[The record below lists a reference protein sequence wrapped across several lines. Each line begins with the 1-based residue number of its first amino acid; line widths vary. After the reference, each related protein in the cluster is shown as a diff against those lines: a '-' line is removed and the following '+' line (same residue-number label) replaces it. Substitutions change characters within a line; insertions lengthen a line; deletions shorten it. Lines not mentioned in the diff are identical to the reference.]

1 MVKNNKTEKNSGR
14 IKLHRSFRRSYRE
27 DYERKTETPGL
38 MAHAAAALRI
48 IRKNWKIFLPLIGL
62 VVLLYIILVGLM
74 AESTFVEFKESV
86 ETTNKELV
94 KGRLGNLG
102 RAGLTLIG
110 TVTTGGLT
118 NMNDAQKIFAILLFL
133 ITWLVSIY
141 LTRHLLAG
149 HKPKMRDG
157 LYNALSPL
165 VSTFFVGLIVFI
177 ELIPIMLV
185 IITYQAA
192 ISTEFLKTPFYAL
205 VYFIFASLMT
215 LLSVYLASSSIM
227 GLIAVSAPGL
237 YPLTAIET
245 ARNLVAGRRI
255 RFLIRIVYLIFCLAF
270 WYVVIVLPAILL
282 DILIKGA
289 FPVLKDLNIPF
300 VPFVLLVVT
309 VFLFVFISI
318 YFYLFYRQ
326 LLDYK
331 DDFYPAKIESKNNQ
345 KKIESELKQKKT
357 KTEADQNKVEPES
370 DSKKLKFSLKKFRFK
385 KKASKNE

>member
-62 VVLLYIILVGLM
+62 IVLLYIVLVGLM

-94 KGRLGNLG
+94 KGRLGSLG

-177 ELIPIMLV
+177 ELIPIMIV

-215 LLSVYLASSSIM
+215 LLSVYLTSSSIM

-245 ARNLVAGRRI
+245 ASSRSPNSLPHPYHLSHFLYCVLVCSHRSSCYSTRHSNQG
-255 RFLIRIVYLIFCLAF
+255 CLPSSQRSQ
-270 WYVVIVLPAILL
+270 Y
-282 DILIKGA
+282 
-289 FPVLKDLNIPF
+289 
-300 VPFVLLVVT
+300 
-309 VFLFVFISI
+309 SI
-318 YFYLFYRQ
+318 CSVCPSCCHR
-326 LLDYK
+326 
-331 DDFYPAKIESKNNQ
+331 
-345 KKIESELKQKKT
+345 
-357 KTEADQNKVEPES
+357 
-370 DSKKLKFSLKKFRFK
+370 FSLCLHLNLFLSFLSPTSRL
-385 KKASKNE
+385 

>member
-62 VVLLYIILVGLM
+62 IVLLYIVLVGLM

-215 LLSVYLASSSIM
+215 LLSVYLTSSSVM

-331 DDFYPAKIESKNNQ
+331 DDFYPAKIES
-345 KKIESELKQKKT
+345 ELKQKKT

-370 DSKKLKFSLKKFRFK
+370 DSKKPKFSLKRFRFK

>member
-1 MVKNNKTEKNSGR
+1 MAKNNKNEKNTGR

-27 DYERKTETPGL
+27 DYERKTETPGP
-38 MAHAAAALRI
+38 MAHAAATLRI
-48 IRKNWKIFLPLIGL
+48 IRQNWKIFLPLIGL
-62 VVLLYIILVGLM
+62 IVLLYVLLVGLM
-74 AESTFVEFKESV
+74 TESTFVEFKKSV
-86 ETTNKELV
+86 DATNKELV

-157 LYNALSPL
+157 LYNAMSPL
-165 VSTFFVGLIVFI
+165 VSTFFVTLIIFV

-192 ISTEFLKTPFYAL
+192 VSTEFLKTPFYAL
-205 VYFIFASLMT
+205 VYFIFASLMS
-215 LLSVYLASSSIM
+215 LLSIYLTSSSVM

-245 ARNLVAGRRI
+245 ARNLIAGRRI
-255 RFLIRIVYLIFCLAF
+255 RFLIRIIYLIFCIALN
-270 WYVVIVLPAILL
+270 YIVVVLPAILL

-289 FPVLKDLNIPF
+289 FPWLADIGIPF
-300 VPFVLLVVT
+300 VPFVLLVTT
-309 VFLFVFISI
+309 VFSFVFISI
-318 YFYLFYRQ
+318 YAYLFYRQ

-331 DDFYPAKIESKNNQ
+331 DDFYPV
-345 KKIESELKQKKT
+345 
-357 KTEADQNKVEPES
+357 KVERKR
-370 DSKKLKFSLKKFRFK
+370 KKEKK
-385 KKASKNE
+385 

>member
-1 MVKNNKTEKNSGR
+1 MAKNNKNEKNTGR

-38 MAHAAAALRI
+38 MAHAAATLRI
-48 IRKNWKIFLPLIGL
+48 IRQNWKIFLPLIGL
-62 VVLLYIILVGLM
+62 IVLLYILLVGLM
-74 AESTFVEFKESV
+74 AESTFVEFKKSV
-86 ETTNKELV
+86 DATNKELV

-157 LYNALSPL
+157 LYNAMSPL
-165 VSTFFVGLIVFI
+165 VSTFFVALIIFV

-192 ISTEFLKTPFYAL
+192 VSTEFLKTPFYAL
-205 VYFIFASLMT
+205 VYFIFASLMS
-215 LLSVYLASSSIM
+215 LLSVYLTSSSVM

-245 ARNLVAGRRI
+245 ARNLIAGRRI
-255 RFLIRIVYLIFCLAF
+255 RFLIRIIYLIFCIALN
-270 WYVVIVLPAILL
+270 YIIVVLPAILL

-289 FPVLKDLNIPF
+289 FPWLADIGIPF
-300 VPFVLLVVT
+300 VPFVLLVTT
-309 VFLFVFISI
+309 VFSFVFISI
-318 YFYLFYRQ
+318 YAYLFYRQ

-331 DDFYPAKIESKNNQ
+331 DDFYPVKVARKR
-345 KKIESELKQKKT
+345 KKEKK
-357 KTEADQNKVEPES
+357 
-370 DSKKLKFSLKKFRFK
+370 
-385 KKASKNE
+385 

>member
-94 KGRLGNLG
+94 KGRLGSLG

-149 HKPKMRDG
+149 HKPKMR
-157 LYNALSPL
+157 
-165 VSTFFVGLIVFI
+165 
-177 ELIPIMLV
+177 
-185 IITYQAA
+185 
-192 ISTEFLKTPFYAL
+192 
-205 VYFIFASLMT
+205 
-215 LLSVYLASSSIM
+215 
-227 GLIAVSAPGL
+227 
-237 YPLTAIET
+237 
-245 ARNLVAGRRI
+245 
-255 RFLIRIVYLIFCLAF
+255 
-270 WYVVIVLPAILL
+270 
-282 DILIKGA
+282 
-289 FPVLKDLNIPF
+289 
-300 VPFVLLVVT
+300 VVT
-309 VFLFVFISI
+309 TGLHFLRRPDC
-318 YFYLFYRQ
+318 LH
-326 LLDYK
+326 
-331 DDFYPAKIESKNNQ
+331 
-345 KKIESELKQKKT
+345 
-357 KTEADQNKVEPES
+357 
-370 DSKKLKFSLKKFRFK
+370 
-385 KKASKNE
+385 

>member
-1 MVKNNKTEKNSGR
+1 
-14 IKLHRSFRRSYRE
+14 
-27 DYERKTETPGL
+27 

-62 VVLLYIILVGLM
+62 IVLLYIVLVGLM

-215 LLSVYLASSSIM
+215 LLSVYLTSSSIM

-255 RFLIRIVYLIFCLAF
+255 RFLIRIIYLIFCLAF

-331 DDFYPAKIESKNNQ
+331 DDFYPVKIEPKNNQ
-345 KKIESELKQKKT
+345 KKIESELNQKKT
-357 KTEADQNKVEPES
+357 KTEADQNKVES
-370 DSKKLKFSLKKFRFK
+370 DSASKKPKFSLKKFSFK
-385 KKASKNE
+385 KKAAKNE

>member
-1 MVKNNKTEKNSGR
+1 MAKNNKNEKNTGR

-38 MAHAAAALRI
+38 MAHAAATFRI
-48 IRKNWKIFLPLIGL
+48 IRQNWKIFLPLIGL
-62 VVLLYIILVGLM
+62 VVLLYVLLVGLM
-74 AESTFVEFKESV
+74 AESTFVEFKKSV
-86 ETTNKELV
+86 DATNKELV

-157 LYNALSPL
+157 LYNAMSPL
-165 VSTFFVGLIVFI
+165 VSTFFVALIIFV

-192 ISTEFLKTPFYAL
+192 VSTEFLKTPFYAL
-205 VYFIFASLMT
+205 VYFIFASLMS
-215 LLSVYLASSSIM
+215 LLSIYLTSSSIM

-245 ARNLVAGRRI
+245 ARNLIAGRRI
-255 RFLIRIVYLIFCLAF
+255 RFLIRIIYLIFCIALN
-270 WYVVIVLPAILL
+270 YIVVVLPAILL

-289 FPVLKDLNIPF
+289 FPWLVDIGIPF
-300 VPFVLLVVT
+300 VPFVLLVTT
-309 VFLFVFISI
+309 VFSFVFISI
-318 YFYLFYRQ
+318 YAYLFYRQ

-331 DDFYPAKIESKNNQ
+331 DDFYPV
-345 KKIESELKQKKT
+345 
-357 KTEADQNKVEPES
+357 KVERKR
-370 DSKKLKFSLKKFRFK
+370 KKEKK
-385 KKASKNE
+385 